1 MHADSR
7 WCTRSARGGQLLGG
21 RRSVLCK
28 PKGYDSRYWRESNVF
43 EKKAG
48 RGCTRGTDGSSS
60 STLVEVARQNYLI
73 GAWAARRLERRGRL
87 SVRLWTMVTGG
98 LVSRWDGWRRNGEQ
112 KIRSGLL
119 GSGTGGSG
127 TGGPSKWITVVCHP
141 RGTLQGLHVDVR
153 STLVLS
159 GLEKKRGF
167 VLAGLLGTFW

>member
-1 MHADSR
+1 M
-7 WCTRSARGGQLLGG
+7 
-21 RRSVLCK
+21 
-28 PKGYDSRYWRESNVF
+28 F
-43 EKKAG
+43 EKKVR

-87 SVRLWTMVTGG
+87 SVKLWTMVTGG
-98 LVSRWDGWRRNGEQ
+98 LVSRWDGWRRNGDQ

-119 GSGTGGSG
+119 GSGTGG
-127 TGGPSKWITVVCHP
+127 PSKWIAVVCHP
-141 RGTLQGLHVDVR
+141 RRTLQGLHVDVR

-167 VLAGLLGTFW
+167 VLAGLLGSFW